1 LIAEKVPPGVALAS
15 IRGEDAGIGNDKTV
29 VANFPYTGNV
39 PHYALM
45 ARNDG
50 VVGLIQGAD
59 VGSIGHGA
67 SPLHDPDV
75 VRMETGYIDA
85 DRPITGQ
92 DIESLGGAAAH
103 SGVYNE
109 WSTAFKN
116 IVQTLVVGRVETFAE
131 DIVVRAPIRY
141 GTRVVDGIDHPDY
154 IARYVDVK

>member
-1 LIAEKVPPGVALAS
+1 MIAVKALPRIAVAF
-15 IRGEDAGIGNDKTV
+15 IQGGCAGIANDNRA

-59 VGSIGHGA
+59 VGEIGHGA

-75 VRMETGYIDA
+75 VRMETGFIDA

-103 SGVYNE
+103 SGVYNDG
-109 WSTAFKN
+109 STAFKN
-116 IVQTLVVGRVETFAE
+116 IVQTLVGGRVETFAE

-154 IARYVDVK
+154 VARYADVK